1 MSISINVDELAVG
14 IYNYTLSLLDS
25 SGNIASDTVMVVVL
39 ADFSTITTTETTTEP
54 GDYTMVILGVGGAGV
69 GLVIV
74 LMLLSRRRRS

>member
-39 ADFSTITTTETTTEP
+39 ADFSTTTTTETTTEP
-54 GDYTMVILGVGGAGV
+54 GDYTMVILGVGGALHM
-69 GLVIV
+69 GLS
-74 LMLLSRRRRS
+74 LMVPRTMI